1 MYGVKGKDS
10 PRFIDY
16 ILQIDK
22 QGNIVGKYESSIAA
36 AQAVNGSSSHILCCI
51 KTRKGES
58 NHQNGYEVHRYYHKD
73 YQWIYEKD
81 YNLLKDY
88 WDFSTVRSK
97 YKPFITT
104 QNYIEYTKGL

>member
-1 MYGVKGKDS
+1 M
-10 PRFIDY
+10 
-16 ILQIDK
+16 
-22 QGNIVGKYESSIAA
+22 
-36 AQAVNGSSSHILCCI
+36 
-51 KTRKGES
+51 
-58 NHQNGYEVHRYYHKD
+58 HRYYHKD

-104 QNYIEYTKGL
+104 QNYMEYTKGL